1 MSQVLFLSAGQKRPD
16 TKTAQVCGGS
26 KCRCGAA
33 ALLALLLS
41 LEVGLGSES

>member
-16 TKTAQVCGGS
+16 T

-41 LEVGLGSES
+41 LEVGSGSES